1 MYRSNLR
8 PVVLTCELLSISSIR
23 KLIVAMEQW
32 HSSLPYG
39 HYSRKFVSNSFNAYL
54 LTSTL
59 QWCMSNLP
67 CAAILAILKSELDW
81 VLPKCLNL

>member
-8 PVVLTCELLSISSIR
+8 PVVLIGELLSASRIR
-23 KLIVAMEQW
+23 KLNVAMEQW

-39 HYSRKFVSNSFNAYL
+39 HYSRESILNSMHIC

-67 CAAILAILKSELDW
+67 CAANLAVLKSELDW
-81 VLPKCLNL
+81 ILPKCLNL